1 MVRTVHWKNARE
13 DAFWFSYF
21 SLDALNDDD
30 IDYEF
35 MSRSRTA
42 DIHFFLFVS
51 LDTKN
56 EVVF

>member
-1 MVRTVHWKNARE
+1 MRTVHWKDARE
-13 DAFWFSYF
+13 DAFWFSAYF

-35 MSRSRTA
+35 MSCSRTA